1 MKIHKPLLFLSLL
14 LPLVSSQVV
23 FADDENLYA
32 EEVPPAGKAS
42 ENTAAATPVN
52 DFRIEP
58 GVRAGT
64 LLLGMNSRAV
74 LALMGKPTELF
85 QRSEGI
91 EEIVWRTPKATETR
105 VILGADAVIQ
115 INVSDPKYRDLLGN
129 GVSSPLKTIFARY
142 RAKGYVQPKQFL
154 FEVGDADVD
163 GYQSN
168 IFDDVEA
175 GVAYHLGVQDD
186 SNENKPPDS
195 LIVHRAGKAALPAKG
210 ASLISQTTVTYREE
224 HLQESAAPTPA
235 KSRVLSIPRAL
246 GSGLPLTEIVT
257 EQGARAWRT
266 DSVILPGRVF
276 VSALAVTKGPD
287 NQSLWNPIISLI
299 IVASQ
304 DRPVW
309 QNVNQVT
316 FSWGYRRLAL
326 AASKETVADNSG
338 DMPLTSTV
346 LRVRFPFRDFLDLA
360 RAGKFVVSIG
370 GASFPVE
377 RAQTLGI
384 RALARIGGAS
394 DVSLESGT
402 STSRSSP
409 KTSAPVSNRAPV
421 GGANEFFPQTRRRT
435 LSQSEVRA
443 LSAGD
448 LRLAINEIYARHG
461 LGFKDKE
468 LQRRFES
475 LGWYHARDER
485 TIAVIESRLSR
496 IEHANLDL
504 LVAERKRR

>member
-1 MKIHKPLLFLSLL
+1 MKTYKPLLFLSILFS
-14 LPLVSSQVV
+14 LVSIQVV
-23 FADDENLYA
+23 FADDGNPYA
-32 EEVPPAGKAS
+32 EEVPPADNVS
-42 ENTAAATPVN
+42 ENTAVATPVN
-52 DFRIEP
+52 DFKIEP
-58 GVRAGT
+58 GVRAGA

-91 EEIVWRTPKATETR
+91 EEIVWRTPKETETR

-142 RAKGYVQPKQFL
+142 RAKGYDAPKQAVYGV
-154 FEVGDADVD
+154 EDPGGGGYEANIYDDIDA
-163 GYQSN
+163 G
-168 IFDDVEA
+168 IAF
-175 GVAYHLGVQDD
+175 HLGVQDD
-186 SNENKPPDS
+186 FDLNSSPDT

-210 ASLISQTTVTYREE
+210 ATPISLAERAA
-224 HLQESAAPTPA
+224 QEKAANAPAPAAPHPA
-235 KSRVLSIPRAL
+235 NIPHAF
-246 GSGLPLTEIVT
+246 GNGLPLTEVVT
-257 EQGARAWRT
+257 AEGARAWRT

-276 VSALAVTKGPD
+276 VSALGITKGPD

-299 IVASQ
+299 IIASQ

-360 RAGKFVVSIG
+360 RAGKFVVSVG

-394 DVSLESGT
+394 DVSLESGA
-402 STSRSSP
+402 SASRSSP
-409 KTSAPVSNRAPV
+409 KNSAPVSNRAPV

-448 LRLAINEIYARHG
+448 LRLAINEVYARYG
-461 LGFKDKE
+461 LGFRDKE

-475 LGWYHARDER
+475 LGWYRVRDER
-485 TIAVIESRLSR
+485 TVAIIESRLNR

-504 LVAERKRR
+504 LVAERKRRS